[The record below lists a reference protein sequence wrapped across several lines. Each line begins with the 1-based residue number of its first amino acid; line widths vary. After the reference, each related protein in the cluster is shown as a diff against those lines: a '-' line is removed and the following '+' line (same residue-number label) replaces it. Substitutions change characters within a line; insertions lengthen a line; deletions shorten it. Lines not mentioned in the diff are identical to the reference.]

1 MATLTISSNG
11 LPNPASFGKPFG
23 QNAFSP
29 STNVVSAQSYNYSF
43 TYRGGTNTSNPQAL
57 SALTPIGIFNNG
69 VVFFSPSAGVGALP
83 PGLDQTA
90 DAPGTGFEYN
100 AVQFRT
106 NYGGDDAGGWPE
118 ISGQYHYMSAQFLTL
133 PTGSSESAA
142 GWNTAMVT
150 GASPTPTYYTGTNF
164 GGDHFRHAD

>member
-69 VVFFSPSAGVGALP
+69 VVFFSPSAGVGAVP
-83 PGLDQTA
+83 PGLDPSA
-90 DAPGTGFEYN
+90 DAPGTGFENN

-106 NYGGDDAGGWPE
+106 NYGGDDSGGRPE
-118 ISGQYHYMSAQFLTL
+118 LSGQ
-133 PTGSSESAA
+133 
-142 GWNTAMVT
+142 
-150 GASPTPTYYTGTNF
+150 
-164 GGDHFRHAD
+164 